1 MDLFNRPIS
10 PASLLSFL
18 EVGMLCEASA
28 EPQSLQ
34 ALSYAQYVLC
44 VITAAFPLPVSVR
57 TQNFLLPGCRRHCA
71 TRVTILP
78 ARPAFP
84 HLVLI

>member
-1 MDLFNRPIS
+1 MGLFNRPIS

-18 EVGMLCEASA
+18 EVSMLREASA

-57 TQNFLLPGCRRHCA
+57 ILNFLLPGCRRHC
-71 TRVTILP
+71 VSNHP
-78 ARPAFP
+78 PRPAFL
-84 HLVLI
+84 HLVFS

>member
-1 MDLFNRPIS
+1 
-10 PASLLSFL
+10 
-18 EVGMLCEASA
+18 MLQEASA

-57 TQNFLLPGCRRHCA
+57 ILSSLLPSVGGI
-71 TRVTILP
+71 VLP
-78 ARPAFP
+78 E
-84 HLVLI
+84 